1 MNNPYAGATP
11 LLTIGMPVYNGE
23 RYLSQALD
31 ALLAQTYGDFTLI
44 VSDNAST
51 DSTEDICRSYEAADK
66 RISYSRLDKNYG
78 AARNFNR
85 VFQLNRSPFFKF
97 ATHDDV
103 CAPQM
108 IEQCMAYLANAPQ
121 DVALC
126 FPTTIGID
134 ADGQE
139 IRQFVEKLE
148 IQQKLPHERLRS
160 FLLNYHLTNCLYGVL
175 RSSTYGSTRLLQA
188 FDSADIVLLAEL
200 ALRGRFHKLSEPLFQ
215 RRFHAEMSIHANRS
229 ATARARWFDTS
240 KRSEHYLPRVRVL
253 GELFR
258 AVNITPLNA
267 TERRRCYRAIVTTW
281 LPRTFKSAVAE
292 KLPRSL
298 VKSRRVRALNTAR
311 G

>member
-1 MNNPYAGATP
+1 VNFYTGPTP
-11 LLTIGMPVYNGE
+11 PLTIGMPVYNGE

-31 ALLAQTYGDFTLI
+31 ALLVQTYGDFTLI

-51 DSTEDICRSYEAADK
+51 DGTEEICREYAAADQ

-85 VFQLNRSPFFKF
+85 VFKLNRSPLFKF

-134 ADGQE
+134 ANGQE
-139 IRQFVEKLE
+139 IRRFVEKLE
-148 IQQKLPHERLRS
+148 IHQKLPHERLRH
-160 FLLNYHLTNCLYGVL
+160 FLSNYHLTNCLYGVL
-175 RSSTYGSTRLLQA
+175 RASTYGSTRLLQA

-240 KRSEHYLPRVRVL
+240 KRSKHYLPRVRVL
-253 GELFR
+253 EELFR
-258 AVNITPLNA
+258 AVNNTPLDA
-267 TERRRCYRAIVTTW
+267 TERRRCYRAIITTW

-292 KLPRSL
+292 KLPRSY
-298 VKSRRVRALNTAR
+298 VRSRRARRLNAAR